1 MDKVIKMA
9 EPVAERL
16 VEWAAENSCETI
28 FDRAARMKPC
38 PIGMEG
44 ACCRMCH
51 MGPCRLVG
59 RNEEKLK
66 GICGAD
72 IDVVVSRNFLRMV
85 SGGTAA
91 HSDHARD
98 LVFTLLSV
106 ARGETK
112 DFQIRDKRKL
122 LSVAMAMGIDHPVIT
137 ELLSDNRST
146 EGDYDPAPWE
156 VARVTEKEIL
166 EIAELVALKHLEQ
179 FGQQTGELIYLKRA
193 PKGTYDRWEKHNL
206 KPRGVDREITEAM
219 HRTTMGVDQD
229 VDSLMDHVLRVGLVD
244 GWGGC
249 LVASDI
255 SDILFGIAEPVRSKG
270 NLAVLKNNEV
280 NIIIHGHEPALANV
294 IVDVHT
300 DPEIVAYAK
309 SKGAEGINLA
319 GMCCTANEILVRR
332 GVPSAGSFLEQELAI
347 MTGVVDA
354 MVVDVQCI
362 QPAVID
368 ASKRFHT
375 KVVTTSYKAHLT
387 GAVHIEFD
395 EHEARDVAIRILKL
409 AIDNYANRTGKGMFI
424 SDLGSDLMATAP
436 ENAVVGFSR
445 EYFSYMQGGTFR
457 RSFRPLNDAIMA
469 GRIRGT
475 AGVAACHHP
484 GTVGASIQRYL
495 IQELVKND
503 FFVVVAGCAGHAAIQ
518 MGYATPETAFIH
530 SGPGMREVCEA
541 TGMPPVMHIGA
552 CVDTARV
559 LMIRTLMATT
569 GGLSPEMSGM
579 PSIAF
584 APEWW
589 SEKALAI
596 GTYFV
601 ASGST
606 VIFGGES
613 PVKASK
619 RVTDI
624 IENKWQDT
632 VGAAFF
638 FEPDP
643 EKMLQKGIEW
653 VDMRR
658 EQLGLP
664 KYQPGRF
671 KAERKLMDMAD
682 RRAIDKAKA
691 HIGI

>member
-1 MDKVIKMA
+1 MDKVIRMA
-9 EPVAERL
+9 EPVSETIA
-16 VEWAAENSCETI
+16 EWAQECNYETI
-28 FDRAARMKPC
+28 FDRSQRMKAC

-51 MGPCRLVG
+51 MGPCRLIG
-59 RNEEKLK
+59 KNQEKLK

-72 IDVVVSRNFLRMV
+72 IDVVVARNFLRMV
-85 SGGTAA
+85 AGGAAA

-98 LVFTLLSV
+98 LVMTLLSA

-112 DFQIRDKRKL
+112 DFQIRDRGKL
-122 LSVAMAMGIDHPVIT
+122 LSVAMAMEIDHPVIA
-137 ELLSDNRST
+137 ELRGDSRVT
-146 EGDYDPAPWE
+146 EGDYDLMPWE
-156 VARVTEKEIL
+156 IETVTDEQIN
-166 EIAELVALKHLEQ
+166 EIAEKVALKHLEQ
-179 FGQQTGELIYLKRA
+179 YGQQVGELVYLKRA
-193 PKGTYDRWEKHNL
+193 PKGTYNRWVKHNL
-206 KPRGVDREITEAM
+206 KPRGSDREIVEAM

-249 LVASDI
+249 LVASDVA
-255 SDILFGIAEPVRSKG
+255 DILFGTPHPIRSKG
-270 NLAVLKNNEV
+270 NLSVLKNDAV
-280 NIIIHGHEPALANV
+280 NVIIHGHEPALAQV
-294 IVDVHT
+294 IVDIHT
-300 DPEIVAYAK
+300 DPDIIAYAR
-309 SKGAEGINLA
+309 SKGAKEINLA
-319 GMCCTANEILVRR
+319 GMCCTANEILTRR
-332 GVPSAGSFLEQELAI
+332 GIASAGSFLEQELAI
-347 MTGVVDA
+347 MTGIVDA

-362 QPAVID
+362 QPAVIP
-368 ASKRFHT
+368 AAKQFHT
-375 KVVTTSYKAHLT
+375 KVVTTSPKGHLT
-387 GAVHIEFD
+387 GAVHIEFH
-395 EHEARDVAIRILKL
+395 EHEAKEVATKILKL
-409 AIDNYANRTGKGMFI
+409 AVDNFANRTGKGVGVEH
-424 SDLGSDLMATAP
+424 LGAKS
-436 ENAVVGFSR
+436 AVVGFSR
-445 EYFSYMQGGTFR
+445 EYFNYMQGGLFR
-457 RSFRPLNDAIMA
+457 KSFRPLNDAIMA

-484 GTVGASIQRYL
+484 GTVGASVQRYL

-503 FFVVVAGCAGHAAIQ
+503 FFVVVAGCAGHAAVQ
-518 MGYATPETAFIH
+518 MGYATPETAYEH

-541 TGMPPVMHIGA
+541 IGMPPVMHIGA

-569 GGLSPEMSGM
+569 GGLSPEMAGM

-596 GTYFV
+596 GTYFA

-619 RVTDI
+619 RVVDI
-624 IENKWQDT
+624 MENDWREK

-643 EKMLQKGIEW
+643 EKMLQRGIEW

-658 EQLGLP
+658 AELKLA

-671 KAERKLMDMAD
+671 KKERVLMDMAA
-682 RRAIDKAKA
+682 RRELERAAKPHA
-691 HIGI
+691 GL

>member
-1 MDKVIKMA
+1 MNKIIKMS
-9 EPVAERL
+9 EPISEKI
-16 VEWAAENSCETI
+16 VEWASENACETI
-28 FDRAARMKPC
+28 FDRAESMKPC
-38 PIGMEG
+38 PIGQEG

-59 RNEEKLK
+59 KNADEEGR
-66 GICGAD
+66 GICGATM
-72 IDVVVSRNFLRMV
+72 DVIVARNYLRMV
-85 SGGTAA
+85 AGGTAT

-98 LVFTLLSV
+98 LVLTLLSV
-106 ARGETK
+106 ARGETN
-112 DFQIRDKRKL
+112 DFQIRDKGKL
-122 LSVAMAMGIDHPVIT
+122 LSVAMAMDIDHPLIK
-137 ELLSDNRST
+137 ELREGRET
-146 EGDYDPAPWE
+146 EGDFDPAPWE
-156 VARVTEKEIL
+156 VARVTDEQVSQ
-166 EIAELVALKHLEQ
+166 IAEKVALKHLEQ
-179 FGQQTGELIYLKRA
+179 FGQQEGELIYLKRA
-193 PKGTYDRWEKHNL
+193 PKGTYDRWVKHNL
-206 KPRGVDREITEAM
+206 KPRGVDREIVEAL

-229 VDSLMDHVLRVGLVD
+229 VESLMDHVLRVALID

-255 SDILFGIAEPVRSKG
+255 SDILFGTNKPVKSRG
-270 NLAVLKNNEV
+270 NLAVLKDDEV

-309 SKGAEGINLA
+309 NKGAKGINLA

-347 MTGVVDA
+347 MTGIVDA

-362 QPAVID
+362 QPAV
-368 ASKRFHT
+368 AEVSKKFHT

-395 EHEARDVAIRILKL
+395 EHQAKDVATKIIKL
-409 AIDNYANRTGKGMFI
+409 AIDNYASRTGKGVPMI
-424 SDLGSDLMATAP
+424 EIESMKPKD
-436 ENAVVGFSR
+436 AVVGFSR
-445 EYFSYMQGGTFR
+445 EYYSYMQGGTFR

-484 GTVGASIQRYL
+484 GSVGAAIQRYL

-503 FFVVVAGCAGHAAIQ
+503 FFVVVAGCAGHAAVQ
-518 MGYATPETAFIH
+518 MGYATPETAYEH

-559 LMIRTLMATT
+559 LMIRTLMAST
-569 GGLSPEMSGM
+569 GGLSPEMAGM

-613 PVKASK
+613 PVGASK
-619 RVTDI
+619 RVVDI
-624 IENKWQDT
+624 MENKWREK

-658 EQLGLP
+658 EELGLA

-671 KAERKLMDMAD
+671 KKERVLMDMAD
-682 RRAIDKAKA
+682 RRAIEKAAKP
-691 HIGI
+691 HLGL